1 MCLQEAALLAVL
13 CFLMSAVVLAFFS
26 SVLLNVID
34 AVFLCYALDLDTQ
47 SVTKQE
53 VHEVFSQ
60 VSSSFTQPPIIG

>member
-1 MCLQEAALLAVL
+1 MAVL

-60 VSSSFTQPPIIG
+60 VSLSFTETPVIDCCPMLS